1 MERRTAHFLCA
12 PLLNKLF
19 IFMQGQKKVIL
30 IVTIKASKE
39 EKQKITKKLITA
51 NK

>member
-1 MERRTAHFLCA
+1 VCPFAKYIIHLYARSE
-12 PLLNKLF
+12 
-19 IFMQGQKKVIL
+19 KVIL
-30 IVTIKASKE
+30 IVTIKANKE